1 MLDFQNTGIAFRHR
15 SDRDLRRSALLFTLL
30 SHPWLVKLANGLLKF
45 ALALR
50 IPVAWIVKPTV
61 YKQFVGGVSITDC
74 LPATHSLAHYGVFS
88 ILDYSVEGGHS
99 EQQIRQT
106 HEETLRTVVH
116 AAADLN
122 VPFAVFKPTAFG
134 DLETLSKD
142 FSPATSLES
151 TAHQGLLQYVSRI
164 DQLCAAARDADVPIM
179 IDAEDSWYQDLVDA
193 VVTLM
198 MKRYN
203 KEKAIVYNTLQ
214 MYRHDRL
221 AHLSEAIRQA
231 REQGYYYGVKFVRGA
246 YMEKERARA
255 ARLGYPSPIY
265 PDKMG
270 TDQAFDEALKVAMNN
285 LDIVSVFC
293 GTHNEDSC
301 YLLASL
307 IAEKQLASNDIRICF
322 SQLYGMSDHISF
334 NLAHA
339 GYRVAKY
346 LPYGPVRHVMPYL
359 FRRAEENTS
368 IAGQTGR
375 ELRLVRQEIKRRKG
389 K

>member
-1 MLDFQNTGIAFRHR
+1 MLDFQNTEIAFRHC
-15 SDRDLRRSALLFTLL
+15 SDKDLRRSAFLFTLL
-30 SHPWLVKLANGLLKF
+30 SYPWLVKLANSLLKF
-45 ALALR
+45 ALAMR
-50 IPVAWIVKPTV
+50 IPVGWIVKPTV
-61 YKQFVGGVSITDC
+61 YKQFVGGLSITGC
-74 LPATHSLAHYGVFS
+74 LPATHSLAHYGVMS
-88 ILDYSVEGGHS
+88 ILDYSVEGGHTA
-99 EQQIRQT
+99 EQIRHT
-106 HEETLRTVVH
+106 HEETLRTVKH
-116 AAADLN
+116 AADDLN

-134 DLETLSKD
+134 DLESLAKD
-142 FSPATSLES
+142 FTAETSLE
-151 TAHQGLLQYVSRI
+151 TTTHPGLQQYVSLI
-164 DQLCAAARDADVPIM
+164 DQLCAAAHDADVPIM

-198 MKRYN
+198 MQRYN
-203 KEKAIVYNTLQ
+203 REKAVVYNTLQ

-221 AHLSEAIRQA
+221 AHLSEAIRLA

-255 ARLGYPSPIY
+255 VRMGYPSPIY

-270 TDQAFDEALKVAMNN
+270 TDQAFDEALKVAVNN
-285 LDIVSVFC
+285 LDMVALFC

-307 IAEKQLASNDIRICF
+307 IAEKNLDPADGRICF

-334 NLAHA
+334 NLADA

-375 ELRLVRQEIKRRKG
+375 ELRLVRREIKRRRG